1 MKRILRTRLAA
12 LALSLACASC
22 VLGPTARMAPHVAE
36 GAYCAS
42 PHVLSPPAARTPPD
56 AENAS
61 AQEATA
67 RGYSLRSLDT
77 ARAIGAL
84 AVIERLCAAQ
94 ARKAPEAEI
103 TDIRGEVH
111 GAIAAAAL
119 DLSSTVAHIQC
130 EEGRAAQ
137 IASDLRDAEQ
147 AQTRRLTAYSLI
159 VSALATIGTGVFA
172 IADKDPVPAGV
183 VGITGGVVGGALG
196 LATLEVKRTATFMH
210 ARNVLGELW
219 TAREHP
225 DFPEAVW
232 TYLTRAR
239 FTIRGDISVRDYLMR
254 DWKKSGRLGDDAEHP
269 SPERVALYFGDGGLY
284 DADGLDDRADMLS
297 DVREAVG
304 LMFHELQHLETEA
317 ARH

>member
-1 MKRILRTRLAA
+1 
-12 LALSLACASC
+12 
-22 VLGPTARMAPHVAE
+22 MAPHVAE

-42 PHVLSPPAARTPPD
+42 PHVLSPPAARSPPEAETTPAP
-56 AENAS
+56 EAS
-61 AQEATA
+61 A
-67 RGYSLRSLDT
+67 RGYSPRSLDT

-84 AVIERLCAAQ
+84 ALIERLAAAQ
-94 ARKAPEAEI
+94 TRKAPEAEI
-103 TDIRGEVH
+103 ADVRGEVH
-111 GAIAAAAL
+111 GAIAAATL
-119 DLSSTVAHIQC
+119 DLSSTVAHIDC

-147 AQTRRLTAYSLI
+147 AQARRLTAYSLV
-159 VSALATIGTGVFA
+159 VSALATIGTGIFA

-183 VGITGGVVGGALG
+183 VGISGGVAGGALG
-196 LATLEVKRTATFMH
+196 LATLGVHRTATFTH
-210 ARNVLGELW
+210 TRNVLGELW
-219 TAREHP
+219 FAREHQ

-239 FTIRGDISVRDYLMR
+239 FTRRGDLSIREHLAI
-254 DWKKSGRLGDDAEHP
+254 DWKKSGRLGEDADHP
-269 SPERVALYFGDGGLY
+269 SQERVALYFGEGGTY